1 MNRQNKKYIIKIPED
16 TMLFYSEKK
25 QVLTIA
31 GPIKRR
37 SIKLPLR
44 LLIDKMKKSIKVS
57 SLAFSQISNKDKKK
71 IKILRGTT
79 VALIKQLL
87 VETSTL
93 ISQKL
98 KFVGMGYRINN
109 TEDLTDEVLSFKLG
123 YSHLVYFRIPTH
135 LNISC
140 FTKTKLC
147 VSGNS
152 YQEVTQ
158 IAASIRSCRL
168 PE

>member
-16 TMLFYSEKK
+16 TMLFYSEEK

-98 KFVGMGYRINN
+98 KFVGMKRHGY
-109 TEDLTDEVLSFKLG
+109 LWLLSFSPYCPSVEG
-123 YSHLVYFRIPTH
+123 CY
-135 LNISC
+135 
-140 FTKTKLC
+140 
-147 VSGNS
+147 
-152 YQEVTQ
+152 
-158 IAASIRSCRL
+158 
-168 PE
+168 